1 MALADELPK
10 ELHCALQFVV
20 SFQTV
25 SQGKSWSK
33 KELIKETINQG
44 KSLSENELVRL
55 YEEVKERVSKE
66 SVRQGKGEL
75 KQELVRALIV
85 SGRQLG
91 LQLVLPDE
99 FPMEF

>member
-1 MALADELPK
+1 M
-10 ELHCALQFVV
+10 
-20 SFQTV
+20 S
-25 SQGKSWSK
+25 
-33 KELIKETINQG
+33 ET
-44 KSLSENELVRL
+44 KLVRL
-55 YEEVKERVSKE
+55 YKEVKERFSKE
-66 SVRQGKGEL
+66 RVRQGKGEL

>member
-1 MALADELPK
+1 M
-10 ELHCALQFVV
+10 
-20 SFQTV
+20 
-25 SQGKSWSK
+25 
-33 KELIKETINQG
+33 
-44 KSLSENELVRL
+44 SENELVRL

-85 SGRQLG
+85 SARQLG